1 MINMLLIYSIKLSL
15 FVKLDDLLKHLMIFK
30 LSLIEKKS
38 KENYENF
45 VIKLQYLLEFDQC
58 FFLNGK

>member
-1 MINMLLIYSIKLSL
+1 MLLIYSIKLSL